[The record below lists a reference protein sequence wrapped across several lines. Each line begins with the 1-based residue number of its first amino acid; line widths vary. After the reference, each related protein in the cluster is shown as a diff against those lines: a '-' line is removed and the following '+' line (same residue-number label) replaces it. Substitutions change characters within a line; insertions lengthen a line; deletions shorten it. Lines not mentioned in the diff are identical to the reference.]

1 MTADPLPTRA
11 VLWHE
16 DRPDFPPEA
25 PPESVDVAVIG
36 AGIAG
41 VSTGLHLARAGLSTA
56 ILERRFPAFGASGR
70 NAGHVLAGTS
80 EYYNRAV
87 LGLGREKARE
97 IWAFTVE
104 NGRELAEEVASL
116 PADVG
121 WRQCGYLACAA
132 SDPERRELEA
142 SVQLLQEDGF
152 SSEYWTADQLTKRYG
167 LSPFLGARHSPDDAE
182 VHPARLVWALL
193 ERYRAA
199 GGRLALPCD
208 VLGVEETGDGL
219 RIELADGRR
228 VRAGAVVWCLNAW
241 SGERLPAFA
250 ERIQAVRGQM
260 IATER
265 LHKVMP
271 MAMAANFGYEYWR
284 QAERGEVVLGGWR
297 WSQREQEIGTTS
309 EELNPDIHAGLV
321 DFLRRSFPR
330 VEGVGL
336 RMAWTG
342 PMGFSQ
348 DGLPYVGEVP
358 GKQGQFIAAGFT
370 GHGFGLAWRCTRL
383 LVRELTEGRLQPE
396 LRWFRA
402 RR

>member
-1 MTADPLPTRA
+1 MPAPSLPRTA

-16 DRPDFPPEA
+16 DRPDFPAEA

-41 VSTGLHLARAGLSTA
+41 VSTGLHLKRAGLSTV

-70 NAGHVLAGTS
+70 NVGHVLAGTS
-80 EYYNRAV
+80 EFYNRAV
-87 LGLGREKARE
+87 LGMGREKARE
-97 IWAFTVE
+97 IWAFTIE
-104 NGRELAEEVASL
+104 NGRELAEEASSL
-116 PADVG
+116 PTDVG

-132 SDPERRELEA
+132 SETERRELEET
-142 SVQLLQEDGF
+142 VQLLKEDGF
-152 SSEYWTADQLTKRYG
+152 PSEFWTADQLTKRYG
-167 LSPFLGARHSPDDAE
+167 LSPFLGARHSPDDGE
-182 VHPARLVWALL
+182 VHPAKLVWALL
-193 ERYRAA
+193 ERYRQA

-208 VLGVEETGDGL
+208 VLAVEEGGDGL
-219 RIELADGRR
+219 RLQLADGGSL
-228 VRAGAVVWCLNAW
+228 RAQAVVWCLNAW

-250 ERIQAVRGQM
+250 ERIEAVRGQM
-260 IATER
+260 IATDR

-297 WSQREQEIGTTS
+297 WSQQEQEIGRMS
-309 EELNPDIHAGLV
+309 EELNPEIHAGLV
-321 DFLRRSFPR
+321 DFLRKSFPR
-330 VEGVGL
+330 VGNAGL

-342 PMGFSQ
+342 PMGFSK
-348 DGLPYVGEVP
+348 DGLPWVGEVP

-383 LVRELTEGRLQPE
+383 LVQELTEGRLQND